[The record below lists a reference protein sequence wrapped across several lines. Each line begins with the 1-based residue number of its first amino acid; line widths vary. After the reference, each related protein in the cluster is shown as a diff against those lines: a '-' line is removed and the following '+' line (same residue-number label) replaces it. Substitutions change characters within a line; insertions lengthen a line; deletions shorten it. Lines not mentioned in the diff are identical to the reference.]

1 MSLHVTPAR
10 HYVLV
15 FLALMVLTA
24 ITIGAAFVH
33 LGPLNNVV
41 ALLIAGTK
49 ASLVIL
55 IFMGVRHS
63 TTMVKVSVLSAVF
76 FLVVIFL
83 LLFSDYTTRGLV
95 DALAGK

>member
-10 HYVLV
+10 YYVFV

-24 ITIGAAFVH
+24 VTIGVAFME

-49 ASLVIL
+49 ASLVVL
-55 IFMGVRHS
+55 IFMGVKYSSR
-63 TTMVKVSVLSAVF
+63 MVKLSVLSAIF
-76 FLVVIFL
+76 FLVVIFI